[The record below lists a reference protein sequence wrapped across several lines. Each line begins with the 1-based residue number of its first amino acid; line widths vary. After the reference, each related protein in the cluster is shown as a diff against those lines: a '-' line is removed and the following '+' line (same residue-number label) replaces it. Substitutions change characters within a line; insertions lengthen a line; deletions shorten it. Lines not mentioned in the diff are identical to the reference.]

1 MFKNYISDKLKREIL
16 KYGPCK
22 PEIDFPVN
30 DSKRKFSKIYYYVKL
45 KNGTIIPRP
54 WLCYSVIWDMVYCET
69 CWLFS
74 DKNNCNLKK
83 EWVEGINDWQHLSQK
98 INIHEF
104 SLSHLN
110 AMKVRSTWTKNL
122 TIDKE
127 FETQISK
134 EAKFWRDIL
143 TRIVKI
149 ILTLTAGNTALRG
162 NEGKQYSE
170 GNFLRT
176 VKLVVEF
183 DPILKS
189 VFDNEKKYKIKYL
202 SPTIQNELI
211 DILASNVRQ
220 IICNEISTCS
230 SGFSI
235 IMDSTQDITKVDQDS
250 IIIRYVI
257 TDHEKHVLQVQ
268 ESFIGFYKID
278 QHGAQDYENLIYK
291 VLSDTNLDIKK
302 CKGQGYD
309 GASDMKGMYSGVQK
323 RIIGKAP
330 NATYVHCCAHN
341 LNLVVCDAAKSSS
354 DALRFFETIQSIF
367 NFFSSSAPRWALL
380 AFGNETKDIRK
391 KTLKKLCPTRWEA
404 RHKSLF
410 ALKER
415 FVDVLKSL
423 SMILLTSHKS
433 DEKLLSKSFKNS
445 MESFE
450 FVLMICLWENILRY
464 TQCVSKMLQ
473 SQNINIQSACT
484 FLDQAYQSISNLR
497 DNFKDIL
504 NTAELICSKWNIST
518 DFKTKR
524 QAFAKHYFDEVDGD
538 RRLNTTKDNFKVK
551 VFFPII
557 DTVLFQIR
565 RRFEGL
571 YEVASTFSFLNP
583 SSLKEN
589 NEADIIK
596 ASYDF
601 TVKYDIEISSDFTRQ
616 VLSFKSI
623 INQIEL
629 PNILSMV
636 NYIIENDLSSSF
648 PDIITAC
655 SIFLTIPVTVASAER
670 SFSKLKLVKNY
681 LRNTISQERLN
692 NISILNIERERTE
705 ELNIDQIINNFANQK
720 ARKKNFKI

>member
-1 MFKNYISDKLKREIL
+1 MKNEKKKIQQEEHISKLTKISGFFTKTSGLPTNVLPEYMNKFVHSDKNSTTDLISNDAHTENKTGGLLSFNTETYKSTDEYEIIESTTPPVFTEHLNNCFPSDEKSTKEFDTTEFTEKNDDCELDLSERFPTDRGMFKNCISDKLKREIL

-22 PEIDFPVN
+22 PEIDFPLN

-45 KNGTIIPRP
+45 KNGTLIPRP
-54 WLCYSVIWDMVYCET
+54 WLCYFVIWDMVYCET
-69 CWLFS
+69 CWIFS
-74 DKNNCNLKK
+74 GKNNCNLKK

-98 INIHEF
+98 INIHES

-110 AMKVRSTWTKNL
+110 AIKVRTMWTKNL
-122 TIDKE
+122 TINKE

-134 EAKFWRDIL
+134 EVKFWRDIL

-162 NEGKQYSE
+162 NEEKQYSE

-176 VKLVVEF
+176 VKLVAEF

-189 VFDNEKKYKIKYL
+189 
-202 SPTIQNELI
+202 
-211 DILASNVRQ
+211 
-220 IICNEISTCS
+220 
-230 SGFSI
+230 
-235 IMDSTQDITKVDQDS
+235 DITKVDQVS

-257 TDHEKHVLQVQ
+257 IDHEKHVLQVK

-278 QHGAQDYENLIYK
+278 QHGAQEYENLIYK

-309 GASDMKGMYSGVQK
+309 GASVMKGMYSGVQK
-323 RIIGKAP
+323 RIIDKAP

-341 LNLVVCDAAKSSS
+341 LNLVICDAAKSSS
-354 DALRFFETIQSIF
+354 DALRFFETIQSKF

-380 AFGNETKDIRK
+380 AFGNETNDIRK

-433 DEKLLSKSFKNS
+433 EEK
-445 MESFE
+445 
-450 FVLMICLWENILRY
+450 IENILRS

-473 SQNINIQSACT
+473 SQKMNIQSACT
-484 FLDQAYQSISNLR
+484 FLDQAYQ
-497 DNFKDIL
+497 
-504 NTAELICSKWNIST
+504 
-518 DFKTKR
+518 
-524 QAFAKHYFDEVDGD
+524 
-538 RRLNTTKDNFKVK
+538 
-551 VFFPII
+551 
-557 DTVLFQIR
+557 
-565 RRFEGL
+565 RFEGL

-601 TVKYDIEISSDFTRQ
+601 AVKYDIDISSDFTRQ

-629 PNILSMV
+629 PNILSMIGDQHFGLGKTKHFYGRT
-636 NYIIENDLSSSF
+636 NY
-648 PDIITAC
+648 
-655 SIFLTIPVTVASAER
+655 
-670 SFSKLKLVKNY
+670 
-681 LRNTISQERLN
+681 
-692 NISILNIERERTE
+692 
-705 ELNIDQIINNFANQK
+705 
-720 ARKKNFKI
+720 